1 MSVPKYDEMYNEV
14 LNAIKT
20 LGGSAS
26 NQELENEVAKL
37 LKLSDSDLAIIQE
50 NHNRTQFSYRLA
62 WTKTH
67 LKYAGYLDNT
77 ERGVWGL
84 TQKGKSTPNVNKEE
98 VNRVAKAEQKKQ
110 KLIKHDEAADDEEE
124 AEGANW
130 KDTLTKI
137 IKNISADAFERLC
150 QRFLRESGFIEV
162 EVTGRAGDGG
172 IDGHGV
178 VKLGGLLSF
187 HVYFQA
193 KRYKDSV
200 PSSVIRDFRGAM
212 AGRADKGLIITT
224 GVFTRDAIQEAQRAG
239 TIPIDLIDGNELS
252 EKLKNLHIGINVKQ
266 KYIEE
271 VEINETWY
279 KQI

>member
-1 MSVPKYDEMYNEV
+1 VAVPKYDDMYNET
-14 LNAIKT
+14 LKAIKK

-37 LKLSDSDLAIIQE
+37 LRLSEDDLSLIQD

-62 WTKTH
+62 WARTY
-67 LKYAGYLDNT
+67 LKFAGFLDNT
-77 ERGVWGL
+77 ERGVWSL
-84 TQKGKSTPNVNKEE
+84 TSKGSKASTIIKDEI
-98 VNRVAKAEQKKQ
+98 NRLAKIEQKRQSRQ
-110 KLIKHDEAADDEEE
+110 KHEDANDDEEE
-124 AEGANW
+124 VEGANW
-130 KDTLTKI
+130 KDTLTKV
-137 IKNISADAFERLC
+137 IKTISPDAFERLC

-162 EVTGRAGDGG
+162 EVTGRSGDGG

-212 AGRADKGLIITT
+212 SGRADKGLIITT

-239 TIPIDLIDGNELS
+239 TMPIDLIDGNDFS
-252 EKLKNLHIGINVKQ
+252 EKLKSLRLGVHVKE
-266 KYIEE
+266 KLLEE
-271 VEINETWY
+271 IDIDEEWFM
-279 KQI
+279 QI